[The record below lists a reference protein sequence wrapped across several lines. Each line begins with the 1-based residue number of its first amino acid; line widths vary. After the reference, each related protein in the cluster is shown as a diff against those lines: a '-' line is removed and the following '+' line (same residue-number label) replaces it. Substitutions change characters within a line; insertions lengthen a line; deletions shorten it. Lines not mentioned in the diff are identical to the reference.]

1 MAKITTVLFG
11 DLALLEFQPEA
22 PAGESLEFLTDI
34 MESRNGLEQ
43 RLQLRS
49 KPRQYVNYTIPLQ
62 SWNIAQSFNTS
73 YGAIGKK
80 WAVPIWS
87 EAQYVGT
94 INSSAVTIT
103 CDTVLYDIRASSLA
117 LLYAGENSWQIV
129 EIGTITSTYV
139 NVTNTLD
146 YMLNCYLIPI
156 RLGWIEGQL
165 PSSTNGYNKKT
176 TVTFEIE
183 DNLAITP
190 SAPTQ
195 YLSDDIYYTP
205 PLLSNGSLTKTIQ
218 VAMEKMD
225 GELGIIKR
233 QFPWTNVRYAS
244 GYNTITI
251 DRTEY
256 ASYKNFLYRRA
267 GKFRQFWMPTF
278 EQNLRLVSTGTIT
291 TTILIEGDD
300 FDSYTFRPHIAIL
313 ANGVWYPRI
322 VSNPVAQPLNR
333 IQLTLDTALNISV
346 SQITII
352 SYLGLNRLNTDRIE
366 MQWAEGIMESN
377 INILELTP

>member
-34 MESRNGLEQ
+34 MESRDGGEQ

-49 KPRQYVNYTIPLQ
+49 MPRQIISYVFPLQ
-62 SWNIAQSFNTS
+62 SWNNACSFNTS

-87 EAQYVGT
+87 EVQYVGT
-94 INSSAVTIT
+94 ILDNAVTIT
-103 CDTVLYDIRASSLA
+103 CNTTLYDIRANSLA
-117 LLYAGENSWQIV
+117 LLYSGEKSWQVV
-129 EIGTITSTYV
+129 EIGTITATYV
-139 NVTNTLD
+139 NITSDID
-146 YMLNCYLIPI
+146 YMANCYLIPI
-156 RLGWIEGQL
+156 RLGWIEGSL
-165 PSSTNGYNKKT
+165 SSSTNGYNKKT
-176 TVTFEIE
+176 NVTFEIE

-195 YLSDDIYYTP
+195 YLGDDIYYTP
-205 PLLSNGSLTKTIQ
+205 PLLSNGSLTRTIQ
-218 VAMEKMD
+218 VQMEKMD

-233 QFPWTNVRYAS
+233 QFPWLNAKYGS

-251 DRTEY
+251 NRTEY
-256 ASYKNFLYRRA
+256 MDYKNFLYRRA
-267 GKFRQFWMPTF
+267 GKFRRFWMPTF

-291 TTILIEGDD
+291 TTIIIEGDD
-300 FDSYTFRPHIAIL
+300 FNSYTFRPNIAIL

-322 VSNPVAQPLNR
+322 VSNPIAQPLNR
-333 IQLTLDTALNISV
+333 VQLTLNTALNLPA
-346 SQITII
+346 SQITNIC
-352 SYLGLNRLNTDRIE
+352 YLGLNRLNTDRIE
-366 MQWAEGIMESN
+366 MQWSEGVMESN

>member
-22 PAGESLEFLTDI
+22 PASESLEFLTDI
-34 MESRNGLEQ
+34 MESRNGGEQ

-49 KPRQYVNYTIPLQ
+49 KPRQYISYTIPLQ

-73 YGAIGKK
+73 YGAIGRL

-87 EAQYVGT
+87 EVQYVGT
-94 INSSAVTIT
+94 ILDNAVTIT
-103 CDTVLYDIRASSLA
+103 CNTTLYDIRANSLA
-117 LLYAGENSWQIV
+117 LLYSGETSWQVV
-129 EIGTITSTYV
+129 EIGTITATYV
-139 NVTNTLD
+139 NITSNID
-146 YMLNCYLIPI
+146 YMTNCYLIPI

-165 PSSTNGYNKKT
+165 SSSTNGYNKKT

-195 YLSDDIYYTP
+195 YLGDDIYYTP
-205 PLLSNGSLTKTIQ
+205 SLLSNGSLTRTIQ
-218 VAMEKMD
+218 VQMEKMD
-225 GELGIIKR
+225 GELGIIRR
-233 QFPWTNVRYAS
+233 QFPWTNARYGS

-251 DRTEY
+251 NRTEY
-256 ASYKNFLYRRA
+256 ITYKNFLYRRA
-267 GKFRQFWMPTF
+267 GKFRRFWMPTF

-291 TTILIEGDD
+291 TTIIIESDD
-300 FDSYTFRPHIAIL
+300 FNSYTFRPNIAIL

-322 VSNPVAQPLNR
+322 VSNPIAQPLNR
-333 IQLTLDTALNISV
+333 VQLTLNTALNLPA
-346 SQITII
+346 SQITNIC
-352 SYLGLNRLNTDRIE
+352 YLGLNRLNTDRIE
-366 MQWAEGIMESN
+366 MQWAAGVMESN
-377 INILELTP
+377 VNILELIP